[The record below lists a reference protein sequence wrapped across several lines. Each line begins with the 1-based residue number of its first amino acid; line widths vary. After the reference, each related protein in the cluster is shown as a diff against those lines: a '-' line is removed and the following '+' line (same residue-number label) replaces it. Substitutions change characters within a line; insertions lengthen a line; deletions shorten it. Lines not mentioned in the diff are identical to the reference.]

1 MKTLILCVSLLI
13 SVLHC
18 NAQLRQTLKKQV
30 VGEDGKPLDSFNVL
44 ILNPADSSYIQGD
57 AFFDG
62 LLEMK
67 HNFTDRKLIQIQCLG
82 YEDLLFLEDF
92 QTQTNVDTLLM
103 KVSPFAIQD
112 VVVTAKIPVARTV
125 QGKTI
130 VQIAGSPLQHSGEV
144 SDILRRAP
152 GLRLDDSGLTVFGR
166 GAPLIYIDNRQAS
179 YREVQM
185 LQPAQIISISIDRNP
200 SAQYDAEYKS
210 VLHIKTN
217 RHRSETSGQ
226 VFNHSSFGRR
236 YSDRA
241 GGQLQISHKK
251 WIHYLSYNYTNQTHH
266 DFVRDAEAI
275 HLQGHEMVDA
285 VYTDQLHAF
294 REHAV
299 LYGSV
304 IDISPRHK
312 LSWQYNGEFR
322 VGDSHYAMQ
331 ETRYIGDNR
340 PTNLHA
346 YQNEDGRKSAHTMN
360 LRYLFAA
367 DSVSA
372 LKIHADY
379 AYVYPKSLEQITQN
393 SGDLDTITIRNNA
406 LSHVAAFHIEY
417 NRPLWGADLLLGL
430 HYGYIHS
437 QTDTKYDDECNQ
449 TRLNSNNLA
458 AFLSINKEYTKW
470 GWQVG
475 LRGESMNDQV
485 RVDRVILRNKWDS
498 NLFPSFDIHTSD
510 VFKNVDFS
518 ISYTSKIHRPSVG
531 QLDPSTTYV
540 NSVVVARGNPLL
552 KSTVSHNL
560 EFAATLWNNL
570 SLTVDAEY
578 TINPTIDA
586 GTLADDK
593 RTIVFQ
599 PLNID
604 KSRCYSVYLTYSN
617 QWGPFSMTLHGGIEF
632 PFTKIPYMDD
642 YLHIGKAS
650 YYGSLNGDIQISKT
664 TFVTCGFEYD
674 SRSYDLMTVS
684 EPAYNLTGGIAQYFF
699 KRRLQLSVS
708 GYDLLRQI
716 HYDNW
721 HDRYGYYET
730 ASKSNRDRR
739 YLRVSI
745 RYTFN
750 KHKNKYQQSENSEE
764 YNRIH

>member
-1 MKTLILCVSLLI
+1 MLII
-13 SVLHC
+13 SALHC
-18 NAQLRQTLKKQV
+18 NAQQCQTLKRQV

-67 HNFTDRKLIQIQCLG
+67 HNFTDLKLIQIQCLG

-92 QTQTNVDTLLM
+92 QTQTDVDTLLM
-103 KVSPFAIQD
+103 KVAPFAIQD
-112 VVVTAKIPVARTV
+112 VVVTAKVPVARTV

-144 SDILRRAP
+144 SDILRRSP
-152 GLRLDDSGLTVFGR
+152 GLRLDESGLTVFGK
-166 GAPLIYIDNRQAS
+166 GTPLIYIDNRQAS

-185 LQPAQIISISIDRNP
+185 LQPAQIISIAIDRNS

-210 VLHIKTN
+210 VIHIKTN

-226 VFNHSSFGRR
+226 LFNHSSFGRR

-275 HLQGHEMVDA
+275 HLQGHEMVDT
-285 VYTDQLHAF
+285 VYTNQLYAF

-322 VGDSHYAMQ
+322 VGDSHYSMQ
-331 ETRYIGDNR
+331 EIRYIGGNR

-346 YQNEDGRKSAHTMN
+346 YQKEDGRKSAHTMN

-379 AYVYPKSLEQITQN
+379 ACVYPKSLEQITQN
-393 SGDLDTITIRNNA
+393 SGDLDTI
-406 LSHVAAFHIEY
+406 
-417 NRPLWGADLLLGL
+417 
-430 HYGYIHS
+430 
-437 QTDTKYDDECNQ
+437 
-449 TRLNSNNLA
+449 
-458 AFLSINKEYTKW
+458 
-470 GWQVG
+470 
-475 LRGESMNDQV
+475 
-485 RVDRVILRNKWDS
+485 
-498 NLFPSFDIHTSD
+498 
-510 VFKNVDFS
+510 
-518 ISYTSKIHRPSVG
+518 
-531 QLDPSTTYV
+531 
-540 NSVVVARGNPLL
+540 
-552 KSTVSHNL
+552 SHNL
-560 EFAATLWNNL
+560 EFAATLWRNL

-593 RTIVFQ
+593 KTIVFQ

-632 PFTKIPYMDD
+632 PFTKIPYMDE

-650 YYGSLNGDIQISKT
+650 YYGSLNGDIQITKT

-684 EPAYNLTGGIAQYFF
+684 EPAYNLTGGITQYFF

-730 ASKSNRDRR
+730 AQKSNRERR
-739 YLRVSI
+739 YLRVFDSL
-745 RYTFN
+745 
-750 KHKNKYQQSENSEE
+750 HL
-764 YNRIH
+764 